1 MKNEASSPKSI
12 LETWWPL
19 PPPTSRLAIQPTTGQ
34 PWSKNQLHP
43 SEPRVY
49 GTPPPTVALGCQR
62 SSHPQNRRS
71 APLQGTFI
79 LALLPRE
86 NWPKPAVTQGEY
98 VYRVRSQKVAS
109 MNSNSGCVLSKIK
122 AVRPSVLRAEGMSDI
137 HNISRELAYRGCMVK
152 RFSQAT
158 EGSASHRL
166 VYSARRKLSFAGDA
180 IGGVL
185 AY

>member
-1 MKNEASSPKSI
+1 M
-12 LETWWPL
+12 
-19 PPPTSRLAIQPTTGQ
+19 
-34 PWSKNQLHP
+34 
-43 SEPRVY
+43 
-49 GTPPPTVALGCQR
+49 
-62 SSHPQNRRS
+62 
-71 APLQGTFI
+71 

-86 NWPKPAVTQGEY
+86 NWPNPAVTHGEY

-109 MNSNSGCVLSKIK
+109 VYSNSGCALSEIM
-122 AVRPSVLRAEGMSDI
+122 VIHPSVLRAEGMSYL
-137 HNISRELAYRGCMVK
+137 HNISRELAYRDCTVK

-166 VYSARRKLSFAGDA
+166 VYSAQRQLCFTGDA